1 MSSST
6 KLAALDVIGVHKAF
20 GSNIVLDGLNL
31 SVAPATITAVLG
43 PSGGGKTTL
52 LRLIAGFERATGGT
66 IALHGHIVEGPGV
79 SVAPERRHIGIV
91 PQEGALFPHLS
102 VEGNIGFGLRHSS
115 DRATRIAECL
125 ALVGLEGYE
134 RARPHEISGG
144 QQQRVALARAL
155 APRPSLIVLDE
166 PFSSLD
172 AGLRTQVRDDVC
184 TLLRAAHATVVLV
197 THDQQEA
204 LSVADQVA
212 VLLRGRIVQAADP
225 LTVYREPVNLD
236 VATFVG
242 DALVI
247 KAERHNQTVN
257 SPLGRLDLRNAAGLP
272 DSVLVVIRPEQVR
285 IVDSPGSVDARVTAV
300 TFHGH
305 DGLVTLAIKGLANAV
320 TARLRVDELPVPG
333 TEVRVRVIGS
343 VSAYPNPVHREQP
356 ADVPNSVRAS

>member
-6 KLAALDVIGVHKAF
+6 ELAALDVIGLHKAF
-20 GSNIVLDGLNL
+20 GSNVVLDGLNL

-66 IALHGHIVEGPGV
+66 IALHGRIVEGPGV
-79 SVAPERRHIGIV
+79 SVAPERRRIGIV

-102 VEGNIGFGLRHSS
+102 VEGNIGFGLRHSP

-172 AGLRTQVRDDVC
+172 AGLRAQVRDDVC

-247 KAERHNQTVN
+247 EAERHNQTVN
-257 SPLGRLDLRNAAGLP
+257 SPLGQLGLRNAAGLP
-272 DSVLVVIRPEQVR
+272 DSVLAVIRPEQVR
-285 IVDSPGSVDARVTAV
+285 IVDSPSSVDARVTAV

-320 TARLRVDELPVPG
+320 TARLRVDQLPVPG

-356 ADVPNSVRAS
+356 VDLPNSVRAS